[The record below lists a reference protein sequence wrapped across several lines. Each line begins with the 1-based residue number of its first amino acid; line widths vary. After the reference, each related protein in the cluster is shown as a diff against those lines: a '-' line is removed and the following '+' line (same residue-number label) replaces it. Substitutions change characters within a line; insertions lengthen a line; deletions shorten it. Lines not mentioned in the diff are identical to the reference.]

1 MNRLFISADIPD
13 EIKEK
18 VIEIRNEI
26 YGLDK
31 NIRWEGKEK
40 LHFTLKFLGDIEE
53 SKNRAIINDLQAIL
67 SNFKSI
73 NCSFSK
79 FGLFKKGDIPSKLW
93 LGLKYNAE
101 LNQIA
106 EAINN
111 NFVQLGFE
119 KEKRKFKPHLTLL
132 RLKGRED
139 ISRINDFLEY
149 EFPEMNFI
157 INEISVMK
165 SELLKSGSF
174 YSKIKSFKLNNRREN
189 E

>member
-1 MNRLFISADIPD
+1 MNRLFISADIPG

-26 YGLDK
+26 YGHDK

-40 LHFTLKFLGDIEE
+40 LHFTLKFLGDVEE
-53 SKNRAIINDLQAIL
+53 SKNNAIINELQTIL
-67 SNFKSI
+67 NNYKSI

-79 FGLFKKGDIPSKLW
+79 FGLFNKGNLPSILW
-93 LGLKYNAE
+93 LGLNYSTE

-106 EAINN
+106 AAINN
-111 NFVQLGFE
+111 NFVELGFE
-119 KEKRKFKPHLTLL
+119 KEIRKFKPHLTLL

-139 ISRINDFLEY
+139 INRINDFLEY
-149 EFPEMNFI
+149 KLPEINFS
-157 INEISVMK
+157 INEISVIK
-165 SELLKSGSF
+165 SELLRSGSV
-174 YSKIKSFKLNNRREN
+174 YSKIKSFELNNRREN